1 VARFV
6 GENIHGLIDDD
17 EEFLYDEAM
26 ANLIEAQEQFEIAK
40 GLLRT
45 GRRYK
50 KSHS

>member
-1 VARFV
+1 MV
-6 GENIHGLIDDD
+6 LSS

>member
-1 VARFV
+1 LARFV
-6 GENIHGLIDDD
+6 GENIHGLIDD
-17 EEFLYDEAM
+17 DEAM